1 MKRTFL
7 NSDRLRVLVNGIH
20 AKSGGGVTYLRNIM
34 PLLAADDELE
44 LHLFLHR
51 DQFALFGTIHERV
64 RIHLLDFPAGF
75 FSNLVWEQL
84 VLPIFARIMRVDVTL
99 SLANYGPLAAP
110 SQIIMLRNSLAVA
123 GKETRLLKRLYWVGL
138 TVMTALSLFASR
150 RAIAVSRYAR
160 SALSF
165 GLGDQLQNKVSVV
178 YHGVNDI
185 FRPSAGARTGEYL
198 LAVSDIYVQ
207 KNLHTLIRALATV
220 KKKFPDILL
229 KVAGRPIDAEYM
241 AELEAAIAAENLT
254 GSIEFLGACSTDQL
268 LHLYQDCKLFVFPS
282 TVETF
287 GNPLVE
293 AMACGAPIAS
303 SNSAAMPEILGNAAV
318 FFDPLDAHE
327 MAERIGALLADTA
340 ARERLTRNALT
351 RAERFSWQS
360 TAAQTAEVIKSV
372 APDRDRL
379 IGRTARASQPPA
391 EARP

>member
-1 MKRTFL
+1 MKRAFL
-7 NSDRLRVLVNGIH
+7 KSDRLRVLVNGIH

-51 DQFALFGTIHERV
+51 DQFSLFGTIHERV
-64 RIHLLDFPAGF
+64 RIQLLDFPSGF
-75 FSNLVWEQL
+75 FSNLVWEQA
-84 VLPIFARIMRVDVTL
+84 VLPIFARVMRVDVTL

-110 SQIIMLRNSLAVA
+110 AQIIMLRNSLAVV

-165 GLGDQLQNKVSVV
+165 GLGDRLQNKVSVV
-178 YHGVNDI
+178 YHGVNDS
-185 FRPSAGARTGEYL
+185 FTPSDEPRSGDYL

-207 KNLHTLIRALATV
+207 KNLHTLIHALAMVRKTV
-220 KKKFPDILL
+220 PDVVL
-229 KVAGRPIDAEYM
+229 KVAGRPIDAQYM
-241 AELEAAIAAENLT
+241 AELEAVIEAEGLT
-254 GSIEFLGACSTDQL
+254 DSVEFLGTCGTEQL
-268 LHLYQDCKLFVFPS
+268 LDLYRNCRLFVFPS

-303 SNSAAMPEILGNAAV
+303 SNTAAMPEILGNAAV
-318 FFDPLDAHE
+318 FFDPLDAND
-327 MAERIGALLADTA
+327 MAERISALLCDPE
-340 ARERLTRNALT
+340 ARDRLSRNALQ
-351 RAERFSWQS
+351 RAERFSWQL
-360 TAAQTAEVIKSV
+360 TARQTADVIKSV
-372 APDRDRL
+372 VPDRYRQ
-379 IGRTARASQPPA
+379 IGEIDVASPRA
-391 EARP
+391 EANP